1 MIRGSRDVVMKTIIR
16 NYEMTPV
23 VHSLMRRDGILL
35 DGWEGKEDLANC
47 VRSEAGVTVS
57 TELPFV
63 AKCVAIDAMFF

>member
-47 VRSEAGVTVS
+47 VRSEAGA
-57 TELPFV
+57 PF
-63 AKCVAIDAMFF
+63 CC